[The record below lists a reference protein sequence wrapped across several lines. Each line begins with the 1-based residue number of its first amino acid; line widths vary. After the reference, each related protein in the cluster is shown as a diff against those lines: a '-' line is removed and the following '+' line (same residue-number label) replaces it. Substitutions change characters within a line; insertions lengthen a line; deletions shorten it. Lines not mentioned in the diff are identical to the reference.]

1 MAYLSSPWRILTGC
15 ARPAPWAIVT
25 GQPDAEAFVT
35 IAARELL
42 RILGDARLT
51 PSGRAQAFALAVGRL
66 TDVDLVADLP
76 LWACAPERPQ
86 ARGFTAQ
93 PGAPP
98 GWAYDGSLWLGSVD
112 TTPLSSHSPRPDEV
126 VVTFILSDD
135 RGFRPTQMSW
145 RVLRSTGGW
154 RLIEVECRQ
163 ARLARR
169 SAPPRRSRE

>member
-1 MAYLSSPWRILTGC
+1 MAYLSSPWRILTGW

-86 ARGFTAQ
+86 SRGFTAQ
-93 PGAPP
+93 PGAPI
-98 GWAYDGSLWLGSVD
+98 GWVYDGSLWRGSVD
-112 TTPLSSHSPRPDEV
+112 MTLLSSHSPRPDEV
-126 VVTFILSDD
+126 VVTFTLPDD
-135 RGFRPTQMSW
+135 RAFRPTQMSW
-145 RVLRSTGGW
+145 RVLRATGEL
-154 RLIEVECRQ
+154 RLIDVECRG

-169 SAPPRRSRE
+169 SAPPRRSHE

>member
-15 ARPAPWAIVT
+15 ARPARWAIVT

-51 PSGRAQAFALAVGRL
+51 PSGRAQTFALAVGRL

-86 ARGFTAQ
+86 ARGSTAQ
-93 PGAPP
+93 PGAPI

-112 TTPLSSHSPRPDEV
+112 TTLFSSHSPRPNEV
-126 VVTFILSDD
+126 VVTFTLANH

-145 RVLRSTGGW
+145 RVLRSMGGW
-154 RLIEVECRQ
+154 RLIDVECRG
-163 ARLARR
+163 
-169 SAPPRRSRE
+169 PG

>member
-66 TDVDLVADLP
+66 TDVDLVEDLP

-135 RGFRPTQMSW
+135 RGFRPAQMSW